1 MQEDLETGLLWLNVC
16 RKDPHCKSPFGTTGS
31 KNFKT
36 SALEEHAKCVAHR
49 DVVLLQ
55 ERDKNSLETYALK
68 KQASVDLAIE
78 KLFKCAYYIAKQD
91 LAFRKLESLVKLL
104 RECGVEGL
112 PHMYNDNK
120 ACASFVINISK
131 ALEVEI
137 YNSVRKNP
145 WFGLM
150 VDEST
155 NVSVTKNLIL
165 YATFVERRKAKT
177 AYVGLLEAED
187 GNAYTITECILNLLR
202 KWDLDIKKMMG
213 FGSDG
218 AFVMVGMS
226 NGVATRL
233 KSYNPFMSSIHCCA
247 HRTNLCVQE
256 ASKYEEIK
264 ETCKMLDALVNRVA
278 THFSRSSM
286 RQGELAKMQ
295 DALECTN
302 LHVLGIV
309 RHDGLVAMVQ

>member
-1 MQEDLETGLLWLNVC
+1 MASMTNNTKGKGKQVNLLSMLGLKRNAPSLDKDMSIQEIIKESIGDHSVSLENTIELTNEMKRVSKEKLKFQENWLSKYKWLQEELDIDLLCCNVC

-91 LAFRKLESLVKLL
+91 LAFCKLESLAKLL
-104 RECGVEGL
+104 GECGVEGL

-137 YNSVRKNP
+137 YNSVRKSP

-150 VDEST
+150 VDEPS

-165 YATFVERRKAKT
+165 YATFVEGRKVKT
-177 AYVGLLEAED
+177 AYLGLLEVED
-187 GNAYTITECILNLLR
+187 GNAYKITECILNLLR
-202 KWDLDIKKMMG
+202 KWDMDINKMMG
-213 FGSDG
+213 FGNDR
-218 AFVMVGMS
+218 FLFNMI
-226 NGVATRL
+226 L
-233 KSYNPFMSSIHCCA
+233 
-247 HRTNLCVQE
+247 
-256 ASKYEEIK
+256 
-264 ETCKMLDALVNRVA
+264 
-278 THFSRSSM
+278 
-286 RQGELAKMQ
+286 
-295 DALECTN
+295 
-302 LHVLGIV
+302 
-309 RHDGLVAMVQ
+309 